1 MKVFSFTDKGGRKQ
15 NQDCIT
21 YADISEKVSAYV
33 LADGMGGYQ
42 FGDVAAKVVSDA
54 IIGYVSS
61 HYADKS
67 PGRLL
72 QEAFIYA
79 NGALKGVRSE
89 YSDVQM
95 GAVAVAAIVSSDSVS
110 IAWLGDARAYV
121 MEGRNTIFVTED
133 HSMINELK
141 KAGTYKQSD
150 HAKYSSCVS
159 KCLMGDDE
167 QVLAS
172 VSEIPLAEGFKV
184 VLCSDGIHKEMDV
197 ESLPMDDDELRT
209 QLNNLAPSMA
219 DNLSIIRITL

>member
-1 MKVFSFTDKGGRKQ
+1 MNVFSFTDKGGREQ

-21 YADISEKVSAYV
+21 YADISEKVSVYV

-42 FGDVAAKVVSDA
+42 FGDVAAKTVSDA
-54 IIGYVSS
+54 ILGYVSS
-61 HYADKS
+61 HYTNKS
-67 PGRLL
+67 SSRLL

-79 NGALKGVRSE
+79 NGVLKRVRAE
-89 YSDVQM
+89 YFEVQM
-95 GAVAVAAIVSSDSVS
+95 GAVAVAAIVSSDFAS

-121 MEGRNTIFVTED
+121 MDGRNTIFVSED

-150 HAKYSSCVS
+150 YAKYSSCVS

-172 VSEIPLAEGFKV
+172 VSEIPLTEGFKV

-209 QLNNLAPSMA
+209 QLSNLAPSMD
-219 DNLSIIRITL
+219 DNLSIIRISL